1 MKFEEALKAMREGK
15 EITRPVFIS
24 DDDTVVMG
32 MDVTG
37 ENHLLLRNR
46 LYLYHTSDS
55 AKLKRDAIMDSDSV
69 LADDWEIYEE
79 DERRLNKMEFEFE
92 IVPSIEKQVVT
103 SSNLNSYTLKHSCI
117 NSGTAEAPVYMI
129 TVCTL
134 AKDGTVDK
142 RFTIGQAVT
151 DGVCT
156 YTANTRTLT
165 FDDGDLVAGDNLYV
179 QYEYIRRNGMDFE
192 EVRKALFE
200 GKKVRCTFWT
210 EGTYI
215 YFDDKN
221 MVVRDN
227 NDDIQTYGIYKFLKD
242 REWELYEEKPKP
254 DIIIKAKGCFLPT
267 AEIKSVTISGNE
279 IKGVKQIIPGFDN
292 KTIGLY
298 FDTDRTEVKWENPDE
313 SEMSPITRLAR
324 EMAKFANIK
333 E

>member
-1 MKFEEALKAMREGK
+1 MKFE
-15 EITRPVFIS
+15 
-24 DDDTVVMG
+24 
-32 MDVTG
+32 
-37 ENHLLLRNR
+37 
-46 LYLYHTSDS
+46 
-55 AKLKRDAIMDSDSV
+55 
-69 LADDWEIYEE
+69 
-79 DERRLNKMEFEFE
+79 FEFK
-92 IVPSIEKQVVT
+92 IVPSIERHIFT
-103 SSNLNSYTLKHSCI
+103 SSNLNSYTLKHPCI
-117 NSGTAEAPVYMI
+117 NSGTTEAPVYII

-134 AKDGTVDK
+134 AKDGAVDRQFK
-142 RFTIGQAVT
+142 IGQAVA

-165 FDDGDLVAGDNLYV
+165 FNDGDFVAGDNLYV
-179 QYEYIRRNGMDFE
+179 QYEYIWGKGMDFE
-192 EVRKALFE
+192 EARKALLK
-200 GKKVRCTFWT
+200 GKKVRCVDWVP
-210 EGTYI
+210 EDYV
-215 YFDDKN
+215 YFDEKN

-227 NDDIQTYGIYKFLKD
+227 NGDIQTCGIYNMCKD
-242 REWELYEEKPKP
+242 KEWEFYEEKPKA

-298 FDTDRTEVKWENPDE
+298 FDTDRTEIKWENPDE

>member
-15 EITRPVFIS
+15 EITRPAFIS

-32 MDVTG
+32 VDVTG

-55 AKLKRDAIMDSDSV
+55 AKLKRDALMDSDSV

-79 DERRLNKMEFEFE
+79 TERKNVM
-92 IVPSIEKQVVT
+92 
-103 SSNLNSYTLKHSCI
+103 N
-117 NSGTAEAPVYMI
+117 
-129 TVCTL
+129 
-134 AKDGTVDK
+134 
-142 RFTIGQAVT
+142 
-151 DGVCT
+151 
-156 YTANTRTLT
+156 
-165 FDDGDLVAGDNLYV
+165 
-179 QYEYIRRNGMDFE
+179 FE

-200 GKKVRCTFWT
+200 GKKVRCTFWV
-210 EGTYI
+210 EGAYI

-227 NDDIQTYGIYKFLKD
+227 NGDIQTYGIYKFLKD
-242 REWELYEEKPKP
+242 REWEIYEEKSKP

-298 FDTDRTEVKWENPDE
+298 FDADRTEIKWGNPDE
-313 SEMSPITRLAR
+313 SEIPPIARLAR